1 VSHTGT
7 LSGMY
12 SVLMLLP
19 DRKSGFVV
27 MINGAGDDARTVIT
41 EMLLKHFTAPS
52 EHHSVAEYADLFAR
66 DAAAPTH
73 SRAPDV
79 TARKPATRE
88 AMQRWLGIWRDPW
101 FGEVS
106 ICTRDGAV
114 RFSAA
119 KSPLMKGR
127 VMQLGKRY
135 LIDWDD
141 ESVDAQAWLDFADSG
156 KPSKRSMKMSKV
168 DPEADFSFDYEDL
181 AFQRERDCD

>member
-1 VSHTGT
+1 MLTNGE
-7 LSGMY
+7 GNEARA
-12 SVLMLLP
+12 VL
-19 DRKSGFVV
+19 
-27 MINGAGDDARTVIT
+27 T
-41 EMLLKHFTAPS
+41 EVLLKHFTAPS
-52 EHHSVAEYADLFAR
+52 EQHSVAEYADLFAR

-79 TARKPATRE
+79 SARKPATHE
-88 AMQRWLGIWRDPW
+88 ALQRWLGVWRDPW

-106 ICTRDGAV
+106 ICLRDDAV

-127 VMQLGKRY
+127 VMQLDKRY

-141 ESVDAQAWLDFADSG
+141 ERVDAQAWLDFAESG
-156 KPSKRSMKMSKV
+156 KPSKRTMTMSKV

-181 AFQRERDCD
+181 QFQRERDCD